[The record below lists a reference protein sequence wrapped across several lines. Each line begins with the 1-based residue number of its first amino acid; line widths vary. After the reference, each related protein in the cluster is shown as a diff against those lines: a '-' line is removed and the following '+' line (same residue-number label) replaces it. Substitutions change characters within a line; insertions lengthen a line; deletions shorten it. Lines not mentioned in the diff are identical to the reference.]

1 MMLCVLYKKYIVS
14 ILLYDDEIVKNFITE
29 KNQKVVLFK
38 KIECFI

>member
-29 KNQKVVLFK
+29 KKSKSSAFK
-38 KIECFI
+38 KN